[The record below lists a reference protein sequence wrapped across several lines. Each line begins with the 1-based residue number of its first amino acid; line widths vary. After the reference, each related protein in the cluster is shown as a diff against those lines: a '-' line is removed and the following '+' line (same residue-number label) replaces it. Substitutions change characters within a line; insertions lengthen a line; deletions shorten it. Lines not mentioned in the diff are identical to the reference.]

1 MLAGTLAMLVP
12 ILVPLGAMAMV
23 VLLVWFSH
31 ATRTKEKERQAE
43 IVRQMIDK
51 FSTGEAFAQ
60 AIQGPEG
67 SRLAQALALE
77 NDEPPKKTW
86 KGLLIP
92 ASILTSMG
100 VGFLVLAWAE
110 DDDLLIPALVLG
122 SAGLGLA
129 LATYVMWRVEERGS
143 DGVSDGERNET
154 SSMRASAGADTDG
167 L

>member
-1 MLAGTLAMLVP
+1 MLAGTLALLVP
-12 ILVPLGAMAMV
+12 ILVPLGTMAMV

-31 ATRTKEKERQAE
+31 ATRRKEKERQAE

-60 AIQGPEG
+60 AIQGHEG

-77 NDEPPKKTW
+77 NDEPPKKMW
-86 KGLLIP
+86 RGLLIP

-100 VGFLVLAWAE
+100 VGFFILGWVE
-110 DDDLLIPALVLG
+110 DDDFLVPALVLG
-122 SAGLGLA
+122 SVGLGLS
-129 LATYVMWRVEERGS
+129 LATYVMWRVEERGG
-143 DGVSDGERNET
+143 DGVSDGEREKT